1 MILNK
6 ILLIYFSDIVRDIKM
21 FRRISV
27 LWMMWFTASFCGYA
41 IDLNSSNI
49 SGDLFLNQVIFSVLI
64 AGSKIVGIVLIK
76 TN

>member
-1 MILNK
+1 
-6 ILLIYFSDIVRDIKM
+6 M

-64 AGSKIVGIVLIK
+64 AGSKIVRNFERLNASVKIK
-76 TN
+76 KLYFTGFSHI